1 MPNTYAAK
9 TDVATSRSR
18 DEIERTLAKY
28 GATQFAYGWSSDQ
41 AVLGFVVEN
50 RQIRFILPLP
60 DPNDRE
66 FSRTPT
72 GLRRSTSSARASWE
86 QACRAQWRALSLVI
100 KAKLQA
106 VESGIVTFED
116 EFAMHMVL
124 PGGATVREHLLPA
137 LAEAYATGEVPT
149 LLNVPRRQEIEA

>member
-9 TDVATSRSR
+9 TDISTSRSR
-18 DEIERTLAKY
+18 DEIERTLARY
-28 GATQFAYGWSSDQ
+28 GAKQFAYGWSADQ
-41 AVLGFVVEN
+41 AVLGFVAKD
-50 RQIRFILPLP
+50 RQIRFVLPLP
-60 DPNDRE
+60 DPKERE
-66 FSRTPT
+66 FTVSPT
-72 GLRRSTSSARASWE
+72 GRRRTADAARAAWE
-86 QACRAQWRALSLVI
+86 QACRAQWRALALVI

-137 LAEAYATGEVPT
+137 IAEAYETGEVPT
-149 LLNVPRRQEIEA
+149 LLNVPRRREIEQ

>member
-1 MPNTYAAK
+1 MPTYAAK
-9 TDVATSRSR
+9 TDVSTSKSR
-18 DEIERTLAKY
+18 DEIERTLARY
-28 GATQFAYGWSSDQ
+28 GAEQFAYGWSPDQ
-41 AVLGFVVEN
+41 AVLGFVAN
-50 RQIRFILPLP
+50 SRQIRFILPLP
-60 DPNDRE
+60 DPSDRE
-66 FSRTPT
+66 FTITPT
-72 GLRRSTSSARASWE
+72 GLKRSPSSARAAWE

-137 LAEAYATGEVPT
+137 LAEAYETGEVPT
-149 LLNVPRRQEIEA
+149 LLNVPRRRELER